1 MASPTRKMEVLV
13 WTTLGLVIASLVLA
27 FILANLRL
35 RMALGKPLPIIGPV
49 ADFSLTNQNSKAVSL
64 KDLQGQP
71 WVADVIFTRCPGP
84 CLKMSGHMKE
94 LQEALAP
101 ERKVRLVSLTT
112 DPDYD
117 RPAVLEKYGANF
129 GQNPNRWIFLTG
141 EKEEIQ
147 KLARS
152 SLKLAAK
159 AKEPGEREAA
169 NDLYVHS
176 TIFVLVD
183 KHARLRG
190 VYETMGEG
198 VDFALMK
205 KEILASLRRLE
216 REP

>member
-1 MASPTRKMEVLV
+1 MEVLV

-49 ADFSLTNQNSKAVSL
+49 AAFSLTNQNAKAVSL

-94 LQEALAP
+94 LQDSLEP
-101 ERKVRLVSLTT
+101 SRKVRLVSLTT
-112 DPDYD
+112 DPVYD
-117 RPAVLEKYGANF
+117 TPAVLQKFGANF
-129 GQNPNRWIFLTG
+129 GQNSNRWVFLTG
-141 EKEEIQ
+141 EKKEIQ
-147 KLARS
+147 KLAVG
-152 SLKLAAK
+152 SLKLTAQP
-159 AKEPGEREAA
+159 KEPSDRDAP
-169 NDLYVHS
+169 NDLFVHS

-183 KHARLRG
+183 KHSRLRA

-198 VDFALMK
+198 VDFDQMK